1 MQSMGKRKYFH
12 ACNQKTTS
20 IQNMGKPS
28 TNRQVKCGHPRET
41 KNQKKKKKKKKK
53 TTKKKKKKK
62 KSPQKK
68 RTTYPKRTAYD

>member
-41 KNQKKKKKKKKK
+41 KNQKKKESHTEEKNSKNQLKKAFY
-53 TTKKKKKKK
+53 
-62 KSPQKK
+62 K
-68 RTTYPKRTAYD
+68 RGYPNG